1 MWRWA
6 ITTSTMIDWEL
17 PRCLPWEKP
26 GYEVERIRA
35 DFPIL
40 SRSINGKPLIW
51 LDNAA
56 TTQKPRQVIRRLQ
69 QFYEEENSNVH
80 RGAHPLA
87 ERATDAY
94 EGSRERVSSFLH
106 AASPQEIVFVRGAT
120 EGINLVAQT
129 YGRSVV
135 RKGDQVL
142 VSQLEHHANLVPW
155 QVLCRE
161 QGAYLRIIPID
172 DQGKI
177 DLEHYQQLLEAPSP
191 TKIVALTQVS
201 NVLGSVT
208 PVAEMTRMAHGA
220 GAVVLVDGAQA
231 AAHVPVDVVLL
242 DCDFYVFSGHKL
254 YGPTGIGALYGK
266 QSLLQQ
272 MVPYQSGGN
281 MIYQVTEEEATFQD
295 PPHRFEAGTGN
306 IADAVGLGAAIEYFL
321 SLGLDRVF
329 HHERKLIAHAELAL
343 SQIKGIRLLG
353 RESEQVGGP
362 DLVCDYDRVGVLPF
376 VMDGISN
383 EAVGQHLSQHGIAVR
398 TGHHCAQPLL
408 RRFGL
413 DGVVRPSFA
422 LYNTFQEIDVL
433 VEALQKLRQRHP
445 CRR

>member
-1 MWRWA
+1 MA
-6 ITTSTMIDWEL
+6 ITISTMIDWEL

-26 GYEVERIRA
+26 GYEVEHIRA

-51 LDNAA
+51 FDNAA

-69 QFYEEENSNVH
+69 KFYEEENSNVH

-87 ERATDAY
+87 ALATDAY
-94 EGSRERVSSFLH
+94 EGARERVSAFLH

-155 QVLCRE
+155 QILCRE
-161 QGAYLRIIPID
+161 QEASLRIIPID
-172 DQGKI
+172 EQGEI
-177 DLEHYQQLLEAPSP
+177 DLEQYHQLLKAPTP
-191 TKIVALTQVS
+191 TRIVALTHVS
-201 NVLGSVT
+201 NVLGTVV
-208 PVAEMTRMAHGA
+208 PVAEMTRMAHEA
-220 GAVVLVDGAQA
+220 GAFVLVDGAQA
-231 AAHVPVDVVLL
+231 AAHVPVDVILL

-266 QSLLQQ
+266 ESLLQQ
-272 MVPYQSGGN
+272 MIPYQSGGN
-281 MIYQVTEEEATFQD
+281 MIRQVTAEEATYQD

-306 IADAVGLGAAIEYFL
+306 IADAVALGAAIEYFL
-321 SLGLDRVF
+321 SLGVERVF
-329 HHERKLIAHAELAL
+329 QHEQRLMEHAEQAL
-343 SQIKGIRLLG
+343 SQVKGIRLLG
-353 RESEQVGGP
+353 RGSEQCSGTDRG
-362 DLVCDYDRVGVLPF
+362 CGQERVGVLPF
-376 VMDGISN
+376 VIKGISN
-383 EAVGQHLSQHGIAVR
+383 EAVGQHLSRHGIAVR

-413 DGVVRPSFA
+413 EGAVRPSFA
-422 LYNTFQEIDVL
+422 LYNTIQEIDTL
-433 VEALQKLRQRHP
+433 AETLHKLES
-445 CRR
+445 

>member
-1 MWRWA
+1 MA
-6 ITTSTMIDWEL
+6 ITISTMIDWEL
-17 PRCLPWEKP
+17 PRYLPWEKP
-26 GYEVERIRA
+26 GYEVEGIRA

-40 SRSINGKPLIW
+40 SRPVGGKQLIW

-69 QFYEEENSNVH
+69 KFYEEENSNVH

-87 ERATDAY
+87 ALATDAY
-94 EGSRERVSSFLH
+94 EGARERVSAFLH
-106 AASPQEIVFVRGAT
+106 AASHEEIVFVRGAT

-155 QVLCRE
+155 QILCRE
-161 QGAYLRIIPID
+161 QEASLRIIPID
-172 DQGKI
+172 DQGEI
-177 DLEHYQQLLEAPSP
+177 DLEQYQQLLKAQSP
-191 TKIVALTQVS
+191 TRIVALTHVS
-201 NVLGSVT
+201 NVLGTVT
-208 PVAEMTRMAHGA
+208 PVAEMARMAHEA
-220 GAVVLVDGAQA
+220 GAFVMIDGAQA

-272 MVPYQSGGN
+272 MIPYQSGGN
-281 MIYQVTEEEATFQD
+281 MIRQVTAEEATYQD

-306 IADAVGLGAAIEYFL
+306 IADAVALGAAIEYFL
-321 SLGLDRVF
+321 SLGVERVF
-329 HHERKLIAHAELAL
+329 QHEKKLMEHAEQAL
-343 SQIKGIRLLG
+343 SQVKGIRLLG
-353 RESEQVGGP
+353 RGSKQCSGT
-362 DLVCDYDRVGVLPF
+362 DRVCGQERVGVLPF
-376 VMDGISN
+376 VIKGISN
-383 EAVGQHLSQHGIAVR
+383 EAVGQHLSRYGIAVR

-413 DGVVRPSFA
+413 EGAVRPSFA
-422 LYNTFQEIDVL
+422 LYNTIQEIDVL
-433 VEALQKLRQRHP
+433 AETLHKLEN
-445 CRR
+445 